1 MAISKYESQFLLLV
15 KESLIINSKADKFF
29 QDLNKY
35 SDLSGRIAIEITQ
48 IHHMSVSEARSYI
61 NGRTGRFQ
69 PGRRLSVC
77 PSDKIQGLFDELEL
91 VTSDINSCTWKTKE
105 EAINAVAVAQK
116 KVKDTLLLIKN
127 EVGTEEAKII
137 LNRIMDTAR
146 QQTKIR

>member
-1 MAISKYESQFLLLV
+1 MITR
-15 KESLIINSKADKFF
+15 SLTLKS
-29 QDLNKY
+29 
-35 SDLSGRIAIEITQ
+35 
-48 IHHMSVSEARSYI
+48 
-61 NGRTGRFQ
+61 
-69 PGRRLSVC
+69 
-77 PSDKIQGLFDELEL
+77 
-91 VTSDINSCTWKTKE
+91 KTKE

>member
-35 SDLSGRIAIEITQ
+35 SDLSGRIAIEINQ

-69 PGRRLSVC
+69 PGRR
-77 PSDKIQGLFDELEL
+77 
-91 VTSDINSCTWKTKE
+91 
-105 EAINAVAVAQK
+105 
-116 KVKDTLLLIKN
+116 
-127 EVGTEEAKII
+127 
-137 LNRIMDTAR
+137 
-146 QQTKIR
+146 